1 MVSKDVPMGTVHK
14 IPLPRLDVYVNAKY
28 LGLSNRNKRTCLKP
42 NWLYATF
49 VLGETQESGVCSLSL
64 LLKWSLPKTEFL

>member
-28 LGLSNRNKRTCLKP
+28 LGLSNKNKKNMSEAKLAIC
-42 NWLYATF
+42 YF
-49 VLGETQESGVCSLSL
+49 CVG
-64 LLKWSLPKTEFL
+64 